1 MIFFFTIKLD
11 QSMNA
16 DVMDQQ
22 QQHVVQVQLAHPAPP
37 RGSSAA
43 KQLNKDGGDDSARLI
58 DMCPSLYRAVH
69 RGPTVEVMALL
80 LQQHGAAAARNY
92 QGSSTGTNNYP
103 LPLFLRCLKLRQIL
117 ASSKIS

>member
-58 DMCPSLYRAVH
+58 DMCPLYRAVH